1 MKIPLFWNTEYRN
14 KLKNAPVADY
24 AYMAGK
30 LYISANLKSEGSNEY
45 E

>member
-1 MKIPLFWNTEYRN
+1 MEFGN
-14 KLKNAPVADY
+14 KLINAPVADY
-24 AYMAGK
+24 AHMTGK